1 MKDDVRTACLAL
13 VTGGTKVSP
22 AARSPRPT
30 ALGWKL
36 ESGAV
41 PAADLDALRE
51 SVGGALAGGAAPLRH
66 WIASAP
72 LRALLAEYRAVRRQG
87 ARAAGPQRALRARR
101 VTRPAD
107 CA

>member
-13 VTGGTKVSP
+13 VTSHTTGSI

-51 SVGGALAGGAAPLRH
+51 SVRGALAGGAAPLRH

-72 LRALLAEYRAVRRQG
+72 LRALLVEYRAVRRG
-87 ARAAGPQRALRARR
+87 AARAGGPERALRARR
-101 VTRPAD
+101 ITRPAN